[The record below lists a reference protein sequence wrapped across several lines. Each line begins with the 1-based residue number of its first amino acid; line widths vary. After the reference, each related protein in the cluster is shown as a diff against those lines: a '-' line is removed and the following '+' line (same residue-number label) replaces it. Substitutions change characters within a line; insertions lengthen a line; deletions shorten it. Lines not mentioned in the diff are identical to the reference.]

1 MRTVRSK
8 GLVTGLLLTDAH
20 GFFGHVGMMLV
31 IVNIHYGSSRIR
43 TLQTKSSEGKKV
55 NYGVSILTPSR
66 NFDRW
71 FSKDQ
76 ALHQLGSSSSWMG
89 KVESVGLVDEIRDY

>member
-1 MRTVRSK
+1 MISLIATRCVQFEVK
-8 GLVTGLLLTDAH
+8 AWLLVLRQGIPTG
-20 GFFGHVGMMLV
+20 
-31 IVNIHYGSSRIR
+31 
-43 TLQTKSSEGKKV
+43 
-55 NYGVSILTPSR
+55 
-66 NFDRW
+66 

>member
-1 MRTVRSK
+1 
-8 GLVTGLLLTDAH
+8 
-20 GFFGHVGMMLV
+20 MMLV
-31 IVNIHYGSSRIR
+31 IVNIHSGSSRIR
-43 TLQTKSSEGKKV
+43 ALQTKSSEGKKV

-66 NFDRW
+66 NSDRW

-89 KVESVGLVDEIRDY
+89 KVESVGLVDEVRDY